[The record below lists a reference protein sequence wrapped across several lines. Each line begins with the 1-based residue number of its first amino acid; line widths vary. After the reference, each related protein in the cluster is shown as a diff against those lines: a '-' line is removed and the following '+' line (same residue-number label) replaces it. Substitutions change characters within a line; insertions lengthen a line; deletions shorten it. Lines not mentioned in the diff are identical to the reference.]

1 MLLFW
6 VIWVAFADASISTAR
21 SNFRRHPAACALA
34 LLIFAYLAIPSIL
47 SAIASCL
54 EVGSL
59 VPVYGAIGIRFMFA
73 PFVTEVALRL
83 FLTIAESVDGLTG
96 SRKKEPAADTRQATS
111 EKDADH

>member
-34 LLIFAYLAIPSIL
+34 LLIFAYLAVPSIL
-47 SAIASCL
+47 SAIVSCL
-54 EVGSL
+54 AAGSL
-59 VPVYGAIGIRFMFA
+59 APVYGAIGIRFMFA

-83 FLTIAESVDGLTG
+83 FLTVADFAGGSAG
-96 SRKKEPAADTRQATS
+96 SRKKGSADEPRQATS